1 MEPQG
6 IGNQTYLN
14 KLQTNPDGSEDT
26 MHLIIT
32 EKHDTAKRIA
42 AILAEKKPTKERI
55 NGVDTYKFDGT
66 KVIGLSGHI
75 VEVDFPKD
83 YNNWQKTDVKDLI
96 HADVLTIPTHANIV
110 TAIRKLGKEADHLT
124 IATDYDREGELIGV
138 EALKVIKKVNP
149 DISADRVHYSTITPG
164 EITKAFST
172 PTKIDFNLAAAGES
186 RQVID
191 LIWGAVLTRFV
202 SLSSGRLGDKFL
214 SVGRVQ
220 SPTLAIIVNREK
232 ERDIFVPVPYWELF
246 ATLVNGGE
254 FETQHKNGRFLDKA
268 EAEAI
273 KAKLGKTGTVKSIA
287 LGKRSEKPPTPFNTT
302 EFLRAASAIGI
313 SAANAMRIA
322 EFLYV
327 NGFISYPRTD
337 NTVYPATL
345 DTKDIIKSFL
355 NTEFKEY
362 AQKLLS
368 RELTPTRGKKET
380 TDHPPIHPATPVK
393 RSELREDEW
402 KIYELVVRRFFATFA
417 GETQWETMAVTV
429 DISGEE
435 FGANGAR
442 LIDPGWRW
450 YYSYNVPEDRI
461 LPQLMEGQVLTVKEV
476 NLIGKETQPP
486 SRYGQGHLI
495 KIMEDLGLGTK
506 STRHEIISK
515 LYSRAYVHGNPLQPT
530 KTAYAVIEALE
541 KYANTITKP
550 EMTGKLEHDM
560 DEISDGK
567 INEDFVVKE
576 SREMLDEVFR
586 DMSKNK
592 ELITESLRN
601 GLYEDRIIGTC
612 QKCSSDLIIRKSK
625 KGSRFIGCSAYPKCD
640 FTLPL
645 PKSGQIVVTDKQCK
659 DHGLYFIKIINKGRR
674 PWDIGCPHCNFIEW
688 QKKLEDE
695 KKNGSALK
703 NEVKPV

>member
-1 MEPQG
+1 
-6 IGNQTYLN
+6 
-14 KLQTNPDGSEDT
+14 

-42 AILAEKKPTKERI
+42 AILSEKKPSKERI
-55 NGVDTYKFDGT
+55 NGVDAYKFDGT
-66 KVIGLSGHI
+66 AVIGLSGHV

-83 YNNWQKTDVKDLI
+83 YNNWQKTDLKELI
-96 HADVLTIPTHANIV
+96 HAEVLTTPTHANFV
-110 TAIRKLGKEADHLT
+110 TAIRKLGKEAKHLT

-138 EALKVIKKVNP
+138 EALKVVQKVNP
-149 DISADRVHYSTITPG
+149 EVPADRVHYSTITPA
-164 EITKAFST
+164 EIKKAFAS

-232 ERDIFVPVPYWELF
+232 ERDIFIPVPYWELY
-246 ATLVNGGE
+246 AALVNGRE
-254 FETQHKNGRFLDKA
+254 FEAQHRKGRFLDKA

-273 KAKLGKTGTVKSIA
+273 KAKLGKTGTVKSIE

-302 EFLRAASAIGI
+302 EFLRAASSIGV
-313 SAANAMRIA
+313 SAANAMRMA
-322 EFLYV
+322 EYLYV

-337 NTVYPATL
+337 NTVYPSTL
-345 DTKDIIKSFL
+345 DTKGIISSFL
-355 NTEFKEY
+355 GTEFQDY

-368 RELTPTRGKKET
+368 GKLEPTRGKKET
-380 TDHPPIHPATPVK
+380 TDHPPIHPATPAQ
-393 RSELREDEW
+393 RSDLREDEW

-417 GETQWETMAVTV
+417 GETLWETMAVTV

-442 LIDPGWRW
+442 LMEPGWRW
-450 YYSYNVPEDRI
+450 YYSYNVPEDRL
-461 LPQLMEGQVLTVKEV
+461 LPQLKEGQVLTVKDV
-476 NLIGKETQPP
+476 NLVGKETQPP

-495 KIMEDLGLGTK
+495 KIMEDQGLGTK

-515 LYSRAYVHGNPLQPT
+515 LYSRAYVVGNPLQPT
-530 KTAYAVIEALE
+530 RTAYAVIEALE
-541 KYANTITKP
+541 KYASTITKP
-550 EMTGKLEHDM
+550 EMTSKLEQDM
-560 DEISDGK
+560 DQISEGK
-567 INEDFVVKE
+567 ITEDFVIKE
-576 SREMLDEVFR
+576 SRDMLGEVFK
-586 DMSKNK
+586 DMSENK
-592 ELITESLRN
+592 ELISESLRN

-612 QKCSSDLIIRKSK
+612 QKCSSDLIIRKSR
-625 KGSRFIGCSAYPKCD
+625 KGSRFIGCSSYPKCD

-688 QKKLEDE
+688 QKKLEEE
-695 KKNGSALK
+695 KKNGKSPDEK
-703 NEVKPV
+703 E

>member
-1 MEPQG
+1 
-6 IGNQTYLN
+6 
-14 KLQTNPDGSEDT
+14 

-42 AILAEKKPTKERI
+42 AILSEKKPIKERI
-55 NGVDTYKFDGT
+55 SGVDTYQFDGKT
-66 KVIGLSGHI
+66 VIGLSGHI
-75 VEVDFPKD
+75 VEVDFPKE
-83 YNNWQKTDVKDLI
+83 YNNWQKTDLKDLVQ
-96 HADVLTIPTHANIV
+96 AEVLTAPTHANIV
-110 TAIRKLGKEADHLT
+110 TAIRKLGKEAEHLT

-138 EALKVIKKVNP
+138 EALNVVKKVNP
-149 DISADRVHYSTITPG
+149 GISADRVHYSTITPA
-164 EITKAFST
+164 EIQKAFSS

-220 SPTLAIIVNREK
+220 SPTLAILVNREK
-232 ERDIFVPVPYWELF
+232 EREAFVPVPYWELF

-254 FETQHKNGRFLDKA
+254 FEAQHKKGRFLDKA
-268 EAEAI
+268 EAEGI
-273 KAKLGKTGTVKSIA
+273 QAKLGKTGTVQSIV
-287 LGKRSEKPPTPFNTT
+287 LGKRNEKPPTPFNTT
-302 EFLRAASAIGI
+302 EFLRAASAIGV

-322 EFLYV
+322 EHLYV

-337 NTVYPATL
+337 NTVYPETL
-345 DTKDIIKSFL
+345 DTKSIISSFL
-355 NTEFKEY
+355 STEFSEY
-362 AQKLLS
+362 ASKLLS
-368 RELTPTRGKKET
+368 GRLTPTKGKKET
-380 TDHPPIHPATPVK
+380 TDHPPIHPATPAK
-393 RSELREDEW
+393 RSELKEDEW

-417 GETQWETMAVTV
+417 GETLWETMAVTV

-442 LIDPGWRW
+442 LVEPGWRW

-461 LPQLMEGQVLTVKEV
+461 LPALKEEQLLNVKEV
-476 NLIGKETQPP
+476 NLVGKETQPP

-530 KTAYAVIEALE
+530 RTAYAVIEALE

-550 EMTGKLEHDM
+550 DMTARLEKDM
-560 DEISDGK
+560 DEISEGR
-567 INEDFVVKE
+567 ITEDFVIKE
-576 SREMLDEVFR
+576 SRDMLGEVFKDLSR
-586 DMSKNK
+586 NK
-592 ELITESLRN
+592 ELISESLRN

-659 DHGLYFIKIINKGRR
+659 EHGLYFIKILNKGKR
-674 PWDIGCPHCNFIEW
+674 PWEIGCPHCNFIDW
-688 QKKLEDE
+688 QKKVEEE
-695 KKNGSALK
+695 KKAAGNFTKSEK
-703 NEVKPV
+703 K

>member
-1 MEPQG
+1 
-6 IGNQTYLN
+6 
-14 KLQTNPDGSEDT
+14 

-42 AILAEKKPTKERI
+42 AILSEKKPERERVS
-55 NGVDTYKFDGT
+55 GVDTYKFDGKT
-66 KVIGLSGHI
+66 VIGLSGHI
-75 VEVDFPKD
+75 VEVDFPKE
-83 YNNWQKTDVKDLI
+83 YNNWQKTDIKDLV
-96 HADVLTIPTHANIV
+96 HAEVLTKPTHANIV
-110 TAIRKLGKEADHLT
+110 AALRKLGKEAGHLT

-138 EALKVIKKVNP
+138 EALNVIKKVAP
-149 DISADRVHYSTITPG
+149 DVTADRVHYSTITPA
-164 EITKAFST
+164 EIKKAFSS

-191 LIWGAVLTRFV
+191 LVWGAVLTRFV

-232 ERDIFVPVPYWELF
+232 EREAFVPVPYWELF

-254 FETQHKNGRFLDKA
+254 FEAQHEKGRFLNKA
-268 EAEAI
+268 EAEKI
-273 KAKLGKTGTVKSIA
+273 QSKLGKTGTVKSVV
-287 LGKRSEKPPTPFNTT
+287 LGKRSEKPPTPFSTT

-322 EFLYV
+322 EHLYV

-337 NTVYPATL
+337 NTVYPETL
-345 DTKDIIKSFL
+345 DTRGIIASFL
-355 NTEFKEY
+355 NTEFHEY
-362 AQKLLS
+362 AQKLLGG
-368 RELTPTRGKKET
+368 RLTPTRGKKET
-380 TDHPPIHPATPVK
+380 TDHPPIHPATPAK
-393 RSELREDEW
+393 RSDLKEDEW

-417 GETQWETMAVTV
+417 GETQWETISVTV
-429 DISGEE
+429 DISGEN

-442 LIDPGWRW
+442 LVEPGWRW

-461 LPQLMEGQVLTVKEV
+461 LPRLKEGQLLNVKEV
-476 NLIGKETQPP
+476 NLAGKETQPP

-495 KIMEDLGLGTK
+495 KVMEDLGLGTK

-560 DEISDGK
+560 DEISEGK
-567 INEDFVVKE
+567 LAEDYVIKE
-576 SREMLDEVFR
+576 SRDMLDGIFK

-592 ELITESLRN
+592 ELISESLRN

-612 QKCSSDLIIRKSK
+612 QKCSSDLIIRKSR

-659 DHGLYFIKIINKGRR
+659 EHGLYFIKIISKGRR
-674 PWDIGCPHCNFIEW
+674 PWDIGCPHCNFLEW
-688 QKKLEDE
+688 QKKVEEE
-695 KKNGSALK
+695 KEGKAQEKEINNL
-703 NEVKPV
+703 

>member
-1 MEPQG
+1 
-6 IGNQTYLN
+6 
-14 KLQTNPDGSEDT
+14 

-42 AILAEKKPTKERI
+42 AILSEKKPEKERV
-55 NGVDTYKFDGT
+55 NGVDTYKFDGKT
-66 KVIGLSGHI
+66 VVGLSGHI

-83 YNNWQKTDVKDLI
+83 YNNWQKTDLKDLI
-96 HADVLTIPTHANIV
+96 QAEIQTKPTHANIV
-110 TAIRKLGKEADHLT
+110 AALRKLGKEAEHLT

-138 EALKVIKKVNP
+138 EALNVIKKINP
-149 DISADRVHYSTITPG
+149 DVTADRVHYSTITPA
-164 EITKAFST
+164 EIKKAFSN
-172 PTKIDFNLAAAGES
+172 PAKIDFNLAAAGES

-191 LIWGAVLTRFV
+191 LVWGAVLTRFV

-232 ERDIFVPVPYWELF
+232 EREAFVPVPYWELF

-254 FETQHKNGRFLDKA
+254 FEAQHEKGRFLNKA
-268 EAEAI
+268 EAEKI
-273 KAKLGKTGTVKSIA
+273 QAKLGKTGTVKSVV
-287 LGKRSEKPPTPFNTT
+287 LGKRNEKPPTPFSTT
-302 EFLRAASAIGI
+302 EFLRAASAIGT

-322 EFLYV
+322 EYLYV

-337 NTVYPATL
+337 NTVYPQTL
-345 DTKDIIKSFL
+345 DTKGIIKSFL
-355 NTEFKEY
+355 NTEFHDY
-362 AQKLLS
+362 AQKLLAGK
-368 RELTPTRGKKET
+368 LVPTRGKKET
-380 TDHPPIHPATPVK
+380 TDHPPIHPATPAK
-393 RSELREDEW
+393 RSELKEDEW

-417 GETQWETMAVTV
+417 EETRWETISVTV
-429 DISGEE
+429 DIGGEN

-442 LIDPGWRW
+442 LIEPGWRW

-461 LPQLMEGQVLTVKEV
+461 LPHLKEGQSLNVKET
-476 NLIGKETQPP
+476 NLVGKETQPP

-495 KIMEDLGLGTK
+495 KIMEDMGLGTK

-515 LYSRAYVHGNPLQPT
+515 LYGRAYVHGNPLAPT

-560 DEISDGK
+560 DEISEGK
-567 INEDFVVKE
+567 LTEDYVIKE
-576 SREMLDEVFR
+576 SRDMLDGIFK
-586 DMSKNK
+586 DMSRNK
-592 ELITESLRN
+592 ALISESLKN

-612 QKCSSDLIIRKSK
+612 QKCSSDLIIRKSR

-645 PKSGQIVVTDKQCK
+645 PKGGQIVVTDKQCK
-659 DHGLYFIKIINKGRR
+659 EHGLYFIRIISKGKR
-674 PWDIGCPHCNFIEW
+674 PWDVGCPHCNFIGW
-688 QKKLEDE
+688 QKKVEEE
-695 KKNGSALK
+695 KKESGKGQKKEA
-703 NEVKPV
+703 

>member
-1 MEPQG
+1 
-6 IGNQTYLN
+6 
-14 KLQTNPDGSEDT
+14 

-42 AILAEKKPTKERI
+42 AILSEKKPQRERV
-55 NGVDTYKFDGT
+55 NGVDTYKFDGKT
-66 KVIGLSGHI
+66 VVGLSGHI

-83 YNNWQKTDVKDLI
+83 YNNWQKTDLKALI
-96 HADVLTIPTHANIV
+96 HAEVQTKPTHANIF
-110 TAIRKLGKEADHLT
+110 TALRKLGKEAEHLT

-138 EALKVIKKVNP
+138 EALNVIKKVKP
-149 DISADRVHYSTITPG
+149 EVSADRVHYSTITPP
-164 EITKAFST
+164 EIKKAFSN

-191 LIWGAVLTRFV
+191 LVWGAVLTRFV

-232 ERDIFVPVPYWELF
+232 ERETFVPVPYWELF
-246 ATLVNGGE
+246 ATLANGGE
-254 FETQHKNGRFLDKA
+254 FEAQHKKGRFLDKA
-268 EAEAI
+268 EAEKI
-273 KAKLGKTGTVKSIA
+273 KSKLGKTGTVKSII

-302 EFLRAASAIGI
+302 EFLRAASAIGV

-322 EFLYV
+322 EYLYV

-337 NTVYPATL
+337 NTVYPQIL
-345 DTKDIIKSFL
+345 DTRGILTSFL
-355 NTEFKEY
+355 STEFKDY
-362 AQKLLS
+362 AQKLL
-368 RELTPTRGKKET
+368 EGKLVPTRGKKET
-380 TDHPPIHPATPVK
+380 TDHPPIHPATPAK
-393 RSELREDEW
+393 RSELKEDEW
-402 KIYELVVRRFFATFA
+402 KIYELVTRRFFATFA
-417 GETQWETMAVTV
+417 NETTWETISVTV
-429 DISGEE
+429 DISGED

-442 LIDPGWRW
+442 LVEPGWRW
-450 YYSYNVPEDRI
+450 YYSYNMPEDRL
-461 LPQLMEGQVLTVKEV
+461 LPQLREGQLLNVKEV
-476 NLIGKETQPP
+476 NLLGKETQPP

-495 KIMEDLGLGTK
+495 KMMEDLGLGTK

-515 LYSRAYVHGNPLQPT
+515 LYSRAYVHGNPLAPT

-560 DEISDGK
+560 DEISEGK
-567 INEDFVVKE
+567 LTEDYVIKE
-576 SREMLDEVFR
+576 SREMLDGIFR
-586 DMSKNK
+586 DMSENK

-612 QKCSSDLIIRKSK
+612 QKCSSDLIIRKSR

-645 PKSGQIVVTDKQCK
+645 PRGGQIVVTDKQCEQ
-659 DHGLYFIKIINKGRR
+659 HGLFFIRIINKGKRA
-674 PWDIGCPHCNFIEW
+674 WDIGCPHCNFIEW
-688 QKKLEDE
+688 QKKLEEE
-695 KKNGSALK
+695 KKGKEENKSQ
-703 NEVKPV
+703 P

>member
-1 MEPQG
+1 
-6 IGNQTYLN
+6 
-14 KLQTNPDGSEDT
+14 

-42 AILAEKKPTKERI
+42 AILSEKKPARERVS
-55 NGVDTYKFDGT
+55 GVDSYKFDGKT
-66 KVIGLSGHI
+66 VIGLSGHI

-83 YNNWQKTDVKDLI
+83 YNNWQKTDIKDLV
-96 HADVLTIPTHANIV
+96 HAEVLTIPTHANIV
-110 TAIRKLGKEADHLT
+110 TALRKLGKEAEHLT

-138 EALKVIKKVNP
+138 EALNVIKKVAP
-149 DISADRVHYSTITPG
+149 DVTADRVHYSTITPA
-164 EITKAFST
+164 EIKKAFSN

-191 LIWGAVLTRFV
+191 LVWGAVLTRFV

-232 ERDIFVPVPYWELF
+232 ERDVFVPVPYWELF

-254 FETQHKNGRFLDKA
+254 FETQHEKDRFLNRA
-268 EAEAI
+268 EAEKI
-273 KAKLGKTGTVKSIA
+273 QAKLGKTGTVKSVV
-287 LGKRSEKPPTPFNTT
+287 LGKRSEKPPTPFSTT

-313 SAANAMRIA
+313 SASNAMRIA
-322 EFLYV
+322 EHLYV

-337 NTVYPATL
+337 NTVYPQTL
-345 DTKDIIKSFL
+345 DTKGIIASFL
-355 NTEFKEY
+355 NTEFHEY
-362 AQKLLS
+362 AQRLLTGK
-368 RELTPTRGKKET
+368 LTPTRGKKET
-380 TDHPPIHPATPVK
+380 TDHPPIHPATPAK
-393 RSELREDEW
+393 RTDLKEDEW

-417 GETQWETMAVTV
+417 GETQWETMSVTV

-435 FGANGAR
+435 FVANGAR
-442 LIDPGWRW
+442 LVEQGWRW

-461 LPQLMEGQVLTVKEV
+461 LPRLNEGQRLNVKEA
-476 NLIGKETQPP
+476 NLVGKETQPP

-541 KYANTITKP
+541 KYANTITRP

-560 DEISDGK
+560 DEISEGK
-567 INEDFVVKE
+567 LAEDYVIKE
-576 SREMLDEVFR
+576 SRDMLDGIFK

-592 ELITESLRN
+592 ELISESLRN

-612 QKCSSDLIIRKSK
+612 QKCSSDLIIRKSR
-625 KGSRFIGCSAYPKCD
+625 KGSRFIGCSSYPKCD

-659 DHGLYFIKIINKGRR
+659 EHGLYFIKIINKGRR
-674 PWDIGCPHCNFIEW
+674 PWDIGCPHCNFLEW
-688 QKKLEDE
+688 QKKVEEE
-695 KKNGSALK
+695 KEGTGKAQEKEINNL
-703 NEVKPV
+703 

>member
-1 MEPQG
+1 
-6 IGNQTYLN
+6 
-14 KLQTNPDGSEDT
+14 

-32 EKHDTAKRIA
+32 EKHDTAKRIG
-42 AILAEKKPTKERI
+42 AILSEKKPEKERVS
-55 NGVDTYKFDGT
+55 GVDTYKFDGKT
-66 KVIGLSGHI
+66 VIGLSGHI

-83 YNNWQKTDVKDLI
+83 YNNWQKTDLKDLI
-96 HADVLTIPTHANIV
+96 QAEIQTKTTHANIV
-110 TAIRKLGKEADHLT
+110 AALRKLGKEAHHLT

-138 EALKVIKKVNP
+138 EALNVIKKVNP
-149 DISADRVHYSTITPG
+149 DVTADRVHYSTITPA
-164 EITKAFST
+164 EIKKAFSN

-191 LIWGAVLTRFV
+191 LVWGAVLTRFV
-202 SLSSGRLGDKFL
+202 SLSSGRLGNKFL

-232 ERDIFVPVPYWELF
+232 EREAFVPVPYWELF

-254 FETQHKNGRFLDKA
+254 FEAQHEKGRFLDKA
-268 EAEAI
+268 EAEQI
-273 KAKLGKTGTVKSIA
+273 MAKLGKTGTVKSVV
-287 LGKRSEKPPTPFNTT
+287 LGKRSEKPPTPFSTT

-322 EFLYV
+322 EYLYV

-337 NTVYPATL
+337 NTVYPQTL
-345 DTKDIIKSFL
+345 DTRGIIASFL
-355 NTEFKEY
+355 NTEFHEY

-368 RELTPTRGKKET
+368 GRLTPTRGKKET
-380 TDHPPIHPATPVK
+380 TDHPPIHPATPAK
-393 RSELREDEW
+393 RSDLKEDEW

-417 GETQWETMAVTV
+417 GETQWETISVTV
-429 DISGEE
+429 DISGEN

-442 LIDPGWRW
+442 LVEPGWRW

-461 LPQLMEGQVLTVKEV
+461 LPRLKEGQLLNVKEI
-476 NLIGKETQPP
+476 NLAGKETQPP

-515 LYSRAYVHGNPLQPT
+515 LYGRAYVHGNPLAPT

-560 DEISDGK
+560 DEISEGK
-567 INEDFVVKE
+567 LTEDYVIKE
-576 SREMLDEVFR
+576 SRDILDVIFK
-586 DMSKNK
+586 DMSRNK
-592 ELITESLRN
+592 ELISESLKN

-612 QKCSSDLIIRKSK
+612 QKCSSDLIIRKSR

-659 DHGLYFIKIINKGRR
+659 EHGLYFIRIISKGKR
-674 PWDIGCPHCNFIEW
+674 PWDVGCPHCNFIEW
-688 QKKLEDE
+688 QKKVEEE
-695 KKNGSALK
+695 KKESGKEQKKEA
-703 NEVKPV
+703 

>member
-1 MEPQG
+1 
-6 IGNQTYLN
+6 
-14 KLQTNPDGSEDT
+14 

-42 AILAEKKPTKERI
+42 AILSEKKPQRERV
-55 NGVDTYKFDGT
+55 NGVDTYKFDGKT
-66 KVIGLSGHI
+66 VVGLSGHI
-75 VEVDFPKD
+75 VEVDFPQD
-83 YNNWQKTDVKDLI
+83 YNNWQKTDLKELV
-96 HADVLTIPTHANIV
+96 HAEVQTKPTHANIF
-110 TAIRKLGKEADHLT
+110 TALRKLGKEAEHLT

-138 EALKVIKKVNP
+138 EALNVIKKVNTEV
-149 DISADRVHYSTITPG
+149 SSDRVHYSTITPA
-164 EITKAFST
+164 EIKKAFSN

-191 LIWGAVLTRFV
+191 LVWGAVLTRFV

-232 ERDIFVPVPYWELF
+232 EREAFVPVPYWELF
-246 ATLVNGGE
+246 ATLANGSE
-254 FETQHKNGRFLDKA
+254 FEAQHKKGRFLDKA
-268 EAEAI
+268 EAEKI
-273 KAKLGKTGTVKSIA
+273 KAKLGKTGTVKSIT

-302 EFLRAASAIGI
+302 EFLRAASAIGV

-322 EFLYV
+322 EYLYV

-337 NTVYPATL
+337 NTVYPQAL
-345 DTKDIIKSFL
+345 DTRGILTSFL
-355 NTEFKEY
+355 STEFKEY
-362 AQKLLS
+362 AQKLLAGK
-368 RELTPTRGKKET
+368 LVPTRGKKET
-380 TDHPPIHPATPVK
+380 TDHPPIHPATPAK
-393 RSELREDEW
+393 RSELKEDEW
-402 KIYELVVRRFFATFA
+402 KIYELVTRRFFATFA
-417 GETQWETMAVTV
+417 NETTWETISVTV
-429 DISGEE
+429 DISGED

-442 LIDPGWRW
+442 LVEPGWRW
-450 YYSYNVPEDRI
+450 YYSYNMPEDRI
-461 LPQLMEGQVLTVKEV
+461 LPQLKEGQLLNVKNV
-476 NLIGKETQPP
+476 NLVGKETQPP

-495 KIMEDLGLGTK
+495 KMMEDLGLGTK

-515 LYSRAYVHGNPLQPT
+515 LYSRAYVHGNPLAPT

-560 DEISDGK
+560 DEISEGK
-567 INEDFVVKE
+567 LTEDYVIKE
-576 SREMLDEVFR
+576 SREMLDGIFR

-612 QKCSSDLIIRKSK
+612 QKCSSDLIIRKSR

-645 PKSGQIVVTDKQCK
+645 PRGGQIVVTDKQCK
-659 DHGLYFIKIINKGRR
+659 EHGLYFIRIINKGKR
-674 PWDIGCPHCNFIEW
+674 PWDVGCPHCNFIEW
-688 QKKLEDE
+688 QKKLEEE
-695 KKNGSALK
+695 KGTGDNKS
-703 NEVKPV
+703 